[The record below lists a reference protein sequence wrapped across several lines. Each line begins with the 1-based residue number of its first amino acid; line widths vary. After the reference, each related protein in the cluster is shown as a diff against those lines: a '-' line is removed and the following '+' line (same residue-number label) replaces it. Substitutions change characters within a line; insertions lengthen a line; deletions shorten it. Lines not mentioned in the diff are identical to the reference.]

1 MDFSFENLKYYAKHG
16 KQLGTWDG
24 VPVHAISENEL
35 KKRYE
40 NMDSISDWNYW
51 VVYDCNN
58 RLIKD
63 GMLYGWIDKLGQL
76 ETLNTPQVWF
86 KKLEKRTEEP
96 IRGAR
101 REVGIFEE
109 CFDTSWVN
117 SILFDSEAKG

>member
-1 MDFSFENLKYYAKHG
+1 MDFSFEYLKYCAKYE

-24 VPVHAISENEL
+24 VPVYAISENEL

-63 GMLYGWIDKLGQL
+63 GMLYGWIDKWGQL
-76 ETLNTPQVWF
+76 DPLTIPQTWF
-86 KKLEKRTEEP
+86 EKKTKKP
-96 IRGAR
+96 IREEKK
-101 REVGIFEE
+101 EVDIFED

-117 SILFDSEAKG
+117 SILFDVEGAKG

>member
-1 MDFSFENLKYYAKHG
+1 MDFSFEHLKYCAKYE

-24 VPVHAISENEL
+24 VPVYSISENEL

-63 GMLYGWIDKLGQL
+63 GKLYGWIDKWGQL
-76 ETLNTPQVWF
+76 ERLSTPQTWF
-86 KKLEKRTEEP
+86 EKKTKEP
-96 IRGAR
+96 IREEK
-101 REVGIFEE
+101 READIFKD

-117 SILFDSEAKG
+117 SILLNSEAKG